1 MSQTGGRST
10 GWHAQAFRNRWRPVR
25 TGAANRAAWATA
37 TVIGIILASPAGFEQ
52 QLAPDFSRNFVL
64 AMVFNSQD
72 TMKNEPQE
80 LRELLSRLTDAPVS
94 SNFTARVMQAVE
106 REELQAARTGGWRW
120 NWHSLL
126 PRAAVLA
133 VAVAVAGLTVQ
144 YYEINAHR
152 EQIARSVALVAGAR
166 QLPSVDALQN
176 FDAIQRMSQPVRAD
190 EELLALA
197 PDLK

>member
-10 GWHAQAFRNRWRPVR
+10 GWRAQALRNRWRPGKLVVASR
-25 TGAANRAAWATA
+25 VALVMAA
-37 TVIGIILASPAGFEQ
+37 VMGIILTSPAGFEQ
-52 QLAPDFSRNFVL
+52 QLAPDFSCNFVL
-64 AMVFNSQD
+64 AAVFNLQV

-80 LRELLSRLTDAPVS
+80 LRELLSRLPDAPVP
-94 SNFTARVMQAVE
+94 SNFTARVMRAAE
-106 REELQAARTGGWRW
+106 IEDLQAARTRGWHW

-126 PRAAVLA
+126 PRAAV
-133 VAVAVAGLTVQ
+133 VAVAVVVSGLTVQ

-152 EQIARSVALVAGAR
+152 EQIAQSIALLAKA
-166 QLPSVDALQN
+166 PPISVDALQN
-176 FDAIQRMSQPVRAD
+176 FDAIRRMSQPAHAD

>member
-1 MSQTGGRST
+1 MAGL
-10 GWHAQAFRNRWRPVR
+10 VILLI
-25 TGAANRAAWATA
+25 A

-52 QLAPDFSRNFVL
+52 QLAPDFPRNFVL
-64 AMVFNSQD
+64 AAVFNLEA

-80 LRELLSRLTDAPVS
+80 LRELLSRLSDAPVP

-106 REELQAARTGGWRW
+106 LEEARSARKWNFTGW

-126 PRAAVLA
+126 PRAAIAAVIVAAAGFAFHQHEIYNRRVALA
-133 VAVAVAGLTVQ
+133 K
-144 YYEINAHR
+144 
-152 EQIARSVALVAGAR
+152 SVALVAQAEP
-166 QLPSVDALQN
+166 LPSVDALKN
-176 FDAIQRMSQPVRAD
+176 FDAIQRMSQPAHAD